1 MPDIGIPELLI
12 ILVIV
17 LIVFGPGRLSGA
29 GTAMGQAIREFRR
42 GVRGKEEE
50 AKLPQPD
57 AGASEVTDAPVE
69 FDPEGGKRSLK

>member
-1 MPDIGIPELLI
+1 MPDMGIPELLI

-29 GTAMGQAIREFRR
+29 GTAMEQAIREFRR

-50 AKLPQPD
+50 AKLPLS
-57 AGASEVTDAPVE
+57 GSVASGVTDAPVE
-69 FDPEGGKRSLK
+69 FDP